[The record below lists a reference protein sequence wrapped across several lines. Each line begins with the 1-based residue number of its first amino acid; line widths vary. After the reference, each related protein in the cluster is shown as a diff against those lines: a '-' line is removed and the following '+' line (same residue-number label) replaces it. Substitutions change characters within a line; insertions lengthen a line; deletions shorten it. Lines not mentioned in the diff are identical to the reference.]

1 MFKSAAI
8 VVVAMCLFHTA
19 SAGPQVSV
27 NDLAWMQGC
36 WEGRDGTAVVTEQ
49 WMKPAGGCMLAM
61 SRTVKGDQTVGF
73 EFLRVWQD
81 ETGSIYFTARP
92 SGKAEASFKLVRA
105 SQTEVVFENPEHDFP
120 QRIIYRLVGDGRL
133 VARIEGTSDGKTR
146 GIDYPMQRT
155 KCDAN

>member
-1 MFKSAAI
+1 MFKSAAVA
-8 VVVAMCLFHTA
+8 VVTMCLLHTA

-36 WEGRDGTAVVTEQ
+36 WEGRDGAAVVTEQ

-61 SRTVKGDQTVGF
+61 SRTVKGEQTVGF

-81 ETGSIYFTARP
+81 TDGAIYFTARP
-92 SGKAEASFKLVRA
+92 SGQAEASFKLVRA
-105 SQTEVVFENPEHDFP
+105 SNMEVVFENPEHDFP

-146 GIDYPMQRT
+146 GIDFPMQRT